1 MDPLDTGPAAR
12 QTTDPAPASGPTP
25 MAGTAHPRRT
35 AQATRTARAAR
46 TATAWSAGLLLAAVA
61 VVVGCRAAGAD
72 ADTPVPQLLAF
83 LPWLLL
89 PAGLALL
96 LAALVRHR
104 VLVVC
109 AMVVLAV
116 TGWFVRPY
124 GAGATDPRGPV
135 VAQLRVL
142 TANVEFGQA
151 TPDLILTVRR
161 EKPDLVFVQECARA
175 CSEALAA
182 RIPRADYPYRH
193 VVEGDLAH
201 GSALLSVHPLTNAPG
216 IPGELAMPGAEAR
229 IGGRTVRLQLA
240 HPLPPIPGGVGSW
253 REELGRVRAYAADSR
268 GTPTILAGD
277 FNATQDHAAFRRV
290 LDAGALHDSARVAGA
305 FRTPSWPA
313 TSPRPLGAQIDHV
326 LVSDHFGVADARFLD
341 FADTDHRALLVRLE
355 LHGG

>member
-1 MDPLDTGPAAR
+1 MDPLDTGRAR
-12 QTTDPAPASGPTP
+12 QSTTDPASA
-25 MAGTAHPRRT
+25 ART
-35 AQATRTARAAR
+35 AARTTWTARTARPAR

-61 VVVGCRAAGAD
+61 VVVGCRAAGVD
-72 ADTPVPQLLAF
+72 AYTPVPQLLAF
-83 LPWLLL
+83 LPWLLV

-96 LAALVRHR
+96 LAALARHR

-109 AMVVLAV
+109 AVVVLAV
-116 TGWFVRPY
+116 TGWYVRPY
-124 GAGATDPRGPV
+124 GAGATHPRGPA

-151 TPDLILTVRR
+151 ALDLIDTVRR

-175 CSEALAA
+175 CSDALAA

-201 GSALLSVHPLTNAPG
+201 GSAILSVHPLRNSPG

-229 IGGRTVRLQLA
+229 IGGRAVRLQLA
-240 HPLPPIPGGVGSW
+240 HPLPPIPGGIGSW
-253 REELGRVRAYAADSR
+253 REDLGRVRAYAADSR

-277 FNATQDHAAFRRV
+277 FNATQDHAAFRGI

-305 FRTPSWPA
+305 FRTPTWPA
-313 TSPRPLGAQIDHV
+313 TSPRPFGAQIDHV
-326 LVSDHFGVADARFLD
+326 LVSDDFGVLDARILD